1 MSDSASLALIQL
13 QPAAPS
19 RKSDVTER
27 SSRNDTSARQESQ
40 ADETS
45 TTGGSAFA
53 ALLNAI
59 RAESQPAG
67 QVAGQVPGQVAGN
80 TGDQVSAEAD
90 AEGQTG
96 EMLIPTGNPANQ
108 APIQWVTLDA
118 AATLIPTAAVD
129 TNAGTSNAGAG
140 TIIDPSGSIDFGI
153 REQTATVGDAE
164 QQAKAPVP
172 GDNGAPELPPP
183 TNTNS
188 TDPSAVD
195 QAAQPQ
201 TPAKTGKAA
210 QVPPINAN
218 AAKPEAPAQPTVIA
232 DKAGQRP
239 TASTADVAKAET
251 GNSAAAQAG
260 VASTDTTAVFPP
272 AQTGDEA
279 DQPAVLQGQITE
291 IENLLKGRTL
301 RAWHSGGP
309 ASSSAATSA
318 GNGQVSQFSGSNPAT
333 GSTSSTFDA
342 SADTGGASGGAGPT
356 SQSTV
361 PAAAGGNLQVG
372 ELAQHGGHAPA
383 KEAATSSSAPLS
395 TNTAGGE
402 VSMMG
407 ESTPSIDTATTTSTS
422 QPGHRADAPRI
433 PAAHLSMMAATM
445 ARRLENGNREFTMRL
460 DPAELGQVDVKLEML
475 PGRKVRAVI
484 SAEKP
489 EGLAE
494 LQRSARD
501 LERALNDAGLDLS
514 EEGISFSL
522 DAGAGDS
529 KQGKSEQ
536 EAQSA
541 RFDASSSLQNS
552 VQAEQQDQ
560 TQPVV
565 RAHANHEIWK
575 RARVSISA

>member
-1 MSDSASLALIQL
+1 MSDLASLALTQL

-27 SSRNDTSARQESQ
+27 ASRNDTNARQESQ
-40 ADETS
+40 TDETS
-45 TTGGSAFA
+45 TAGGSAFA

-67 QVAGQVPGQVAGN
+67 QVPGQAAGN
-80 TGDQVSAEAD
+80 PEDQPSAD
-90 AEGQTG
+90 ADTEAQTG
-96 EMLIPTGNPANQ
+96 EMLMPTGSPANQ

-118 AATLIPTAAVD
+118 AATLFPTAAAD
-129 TNAGTSNAGAG
+129 TLAGTSNASAG
-140 TIIDPSGSIDFGI
+140 TIIDPAASIAFGI
-153 REQTATVGDAE
+153 QGQDAIAGGAE
-164 QQAKAPVP
+164 QPAQTQFPV
-172 GDNGAPELPPP
+172 DTVASELPPQ
-183 TNTNS
+183 TNANATN
-188 TDPSAVD
+188 PSIVD
-195 QAAQPQ
+195 QAGQ
-201 TPAKTGKAA
+201 TQIPAKTGKAG
-210 QVPPINAN
+210 QVPQTNAN
-218 AAKPEAPAQPTVIA
+218 AAKPEAPAQPTVID

-239 TASTADVAKAET
+239 AASPTDVSKAEAGIGAT
-251 GNSAAAQAG
+251 AQAG
-260 VASTDTTAVFPP
+260 VASTDTKAGLPSP

-279 DQPAVLQGQITE
+279 AQPAVLQSQITE

-301 RAWHSGGP
+301 RAWHSGGS

-318 GNGQVSQFSGSNPAT
+318 GNGQVSQFSATNPVT
-333 GSTSSTFDA
+333 GSSTSAFDA
-342 SADTGGASGGAGPT
+342 SVNTAEVSGVAGPT
-356 SQSTV
+356 AQST
-361 PAAAGGNLQVG
+361 AAAAATGNLKFG
-372 ELAQHGGHAPA
+372 EPAQHDARAPV
-383 KEAATSSSAPLS
+383 KEAATGASAPLS
-395 TNTAGGE
+395 TSTAGAE
-402 VSMMG
+402 ASMMG

-445 ARRLENGNREFTMRL
+445 ARRLESGNREFTMRL

-552 VQAEQQDQ
+552 GQAEQPDQ